1 MIPALEDLERYAV
14 AHSTPVAPGLQGV
27 AERTR
32 ANEPDFRMLTGEL
45 EGGFLS
51 FLVFAL
57 QPQLV
62 VEVGTYTG
70 YSAISMA
77 QAMPDGGRIVTCE
90 LDPEHADIAEQNIA
104 SCGIAQATCIEVRR
118 GPALDSIASVDEPVD
133 LAFIDADKTSYV
145 DYYEALV
152 PKLSG
157 RGVIVADNV
166 LWGGRVLEESDTS
179 ADTEAI
185 RRFNAHVT
193 ADTRTTN
200 VLLTIRDGIQLIRV
214 R

>member
-1 MIPALEDLERYAV
+1 MIPALEALEHYAV
-14 AHSTPVAPGLQGV
+14 GHSSPVHPGLDVV

-45 EGGFLS
+45 EGS
-51 FLVFAL
+51 FLAFMVFAL
-57 QPQLV
+57 QPRLV

-77 QAMPDGGRIVTCE
+77 QAMPAGGRIVTCE
-90 LDPEHADIAEQNIA
+90 VDAEHAALAEQNIA
-104 SCGIAQATCIEVRR
+104 ASGVAGASCIEVRL
-118 GPALDSIASVDEPVD
+118 GPATDSLSRIDEPVD
-133 LAFIDADKTSYV
+133 FAFIDADKTSYV

-152 PKLSG
+152 PRLSE

-166 LWGGRVLEESDTS
+166 LWGGRVLDDSDTS
-179 ADTEAI
+179 PDTEAI

-193 ADTRTTN
+193 ADARTTN
-200 VLLTIRDGIQLIRV
+200 VLLTIRDGVQLIRLA
-214 R
+214 

>member
-14 AHSTPVAPGLQGV
+14 AHSTATHEGLHAVAD
-27 AERTR
+27 RTR
-32 ANEPDFRMLTGEL
+32 SNEPDFRMLTGEL

-51 FLVFAL
+51 FAVFAL
-57 QPQLV
+57 QPRLV

-77 QAMPDGGRIVTCE
+77 QAMPAGGRIITCE
-90 LDPEHADIAEQNIA
+90 LDPEHAGLAEQNIA
-104 SCGIAQATCIEVRR
+104 ACGIERAGCIEVRR
-118 GPALDSIASVDEPVD
+118 GPALESIAAVDEPVD

-152 PKLSG
+152 PKLSD

-166 LWGGRVLEESDTS
+166 LWSGRVLDDTDTTP
-179 ADTEAI
+179 DTEAI

-193 ADTRTTN
+193 ADARTTN
-200 VLLTIRDGIQLIRV
+200 VLLTIRDGIQLIR
-214 R
+214 RA

>member
-1 MIPALEDLERYAV
+1 VIPALEDLERYAV
-14 AHSTPVAPGLQGV
+14 AHSTAVHEGLEGV
-27 AERTR
+27 AERTC
-32 ANEPDFRMLTGEL
+32 ANEPDFRMLTGAL

-57 QPQLV
+57 QPRLV

-70 YSAISMA
+70 YSALSMA
-77 QAMPDGGRIVTCE
+77 EAMPSGGRIITCE
-90 LDPEHADIAEQNIA
+90 VDPEHADLAEQNIA
-104 SCGIAQATCIEVRR
+104 DSGIERASCIEVRR
-118 GPALDSIASVDEPVD
+118 GPALESIATVDDRVD

-152 PKLSG
+152 PNLSE

-166 LWGGRVLEESDTS
+166 LWGGRVLDESDTTP
-179 ADTEAI
+179 DTEAI

-193 ADTRTTN
+193 ADSRTTN
-200 VLLTIRDGIQLIRV
+200 VLLTIRDGIQLIR
-214 R
+214 RA